1 MRPRI
6 EPFAPDEV
14 RSLAEDDFEAP
25 EGARVAEEDPRLAAE
40 DPRLPE
46 EDLRAPEEDLRPLE
60 EALRAPEDAARPPE
74 DEPPEELDAER
85 FLAVREED
93 PVAAAAVLALPL
105 PDAPDF
111 PLDEDR
117 LDVERLEPDEDPDA
131 LLLPLVVAI
140 SMHLFVC
147 SRSCYPRVRDR

>member
-1 MRPRI
+1 MRPRT
-6 EPFAPDEV
+6 EPFVDDEV

-25 EGARVAEEDPRLAAE
+25 EDARVAEEDARLAAD
-40 DPRLPE
+40 DPRLPAAG
-46 EDLRAPEEDLRPLE
+46 LRAPEAGLRPLE
-60 EALRAPEDAARPPE
+60 EDFLRAPEDAARPPE
-74 DEPPEELDAER
+74 DEPPEEPDADADR
-85 FLAVREED
+85 FLVVREED
-93 PVAAAAVLALPL
+93 PVAAAAVLELAL

-147 SRSCYPRVRDR
+147 